1 MTRGATTVVAA
12 VLAATGLAGC
22 PGGGDDTPQRTD
34 RRAQPPAPPRIT
46 AFDLPHPDEGIDP
59 RRLRWSTAGRHRGA
73 PLRADAEIVIRRW
86 LAALREADFERAA
99 SYFRVPVRVQ
109 SGPRIEDLGTR
120 RQVESWNRS
129 LPCGA
134 VLERLR
140 PGRDGFVVATLQLTD
155 RAGSTCGSGT
165 SGRARTA
172 IRVQGGRISEWYSLP
187 ASGR

>member
-1 MTRGATTVVAA
+1 MTRGATSVVAA
-12 VLAATGLAGC
+12 VVASAALAGC
-22 PGGGDDTPQRTD
+22 PGGSSDPPQRGE
-34 RRAQPPAPPRIT
+34 RPGKHAPPQVT

-59 RRLRWSTAGRHRGA
+59 RRLRWSTSDRHRR
-73 PLRADAEIVIRRW
+73 PPRADAEIVIRRW

-99 SYFRVPVRVQ
+99 RYFSVPVRVQ
-109 SGPRIEDLGTR
+109 SGNRVEELRSRSLI
-120 RQVESWNRS
+120 ESWNRS

-140 PGRDGFVVATLQLTD
+140 PRRGGFVLATLQLTD

-172 IRVQGGRISEWYSLP
+172 IRVEGGRIREWYSLP
-187 ASGR
+187 SRR